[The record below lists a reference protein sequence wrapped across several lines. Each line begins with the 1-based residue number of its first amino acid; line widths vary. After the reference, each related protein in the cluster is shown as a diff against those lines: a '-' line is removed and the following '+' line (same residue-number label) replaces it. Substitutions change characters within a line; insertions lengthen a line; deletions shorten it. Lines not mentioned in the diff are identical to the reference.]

1 MKNLFLSL
9 IILMTLSCSKTDDL
23 SPDQN
28 KMTLAQINSIAGEY
42 IFEGYAVSKTPG
54 SSEVTLTIKKN
65 SNEEWNFRGRSYVNE
80 YGGTYR
86 FDQTAGSI
94 VFKELTTTLI
104 AAVDNSRNLAEQ
116 EYYGNFPKIRKFKLE
131 GSTLKLFDSEPAS
144 EIMIFKKK

>member
-65 SNEEWNFRGRSYVNE
+65 SDEEWNFSGRSYVNE